1 MGAQAGAE
9 GWRYRIESLRAL
21 STRAMASLRR
31 RGLVPTI
38 ELAFRRLWPKRQQG
52 ISLRLVG
59 DIGGLAPPAFPEVAS
74 PRASIVVP
82 VYGALPVTM
91 RCLHALARS
100 GDRTCFEVIVVD
112 DASPDETPRALPAIA
127 GLRYSR
133 NATNLGFVDTC
144 NAGAALARGEYL
156 VFLNNDTEVQ
166 PGWLDALLATFEHFP
181 GTGLAG
187 SMLVYPDGRLQE
199 AGGLVFSDGSAAN
212 YGRFGDP
219 AHPLYGFVRETSYCS
234 GAALALPR
242 ALFERLGGFDVVYRP
257 GYYEDTDLAMRV
269 REAGLAVRYQPASVV
284 VHHEGVS
291 AGTDTSRGMKAA
303 QVVNRE
309 KFLQRWGET
318 LRARHAAPPDG
329 DEDEAGWA
337 TLVARGRR
345 RQVLVIDA
353 NVPTPLRDS
362 GSVRM
367 RAILREL
374 RDAGCA
380 VCFVDQLGDY
390 RGEDTHS
397 LQRDGIETWWRPWR
411 PALPAWLRRHGRR
424 FDAIVVSRHYVLS
437 PLLPLLRR
445 YAPQAQLVFDTV
457 DLHFVREGREA
468 GHAGDDSAAARAQ
481 DTRASELALVA
492 ACDRTWVVSEA
503 ERRQLLELQPSARV
517 DVVSNVHPLV
527 RGTPGFEQRRDL
539 VFVGGFVHVP
549 NIDAVLWLAQ
559 DILPRLRARLPQLR
573 LHVVGGNAPAPVLA
587 LAGTPGLELHGYVD
601 ALEPLLDACRVSLA
615 PLRFGAG
622 VKGKVNQA
630 MARGLPVVATHCAA
644 EGMNLQV
651 GEDVLLAD
659 EAQAFA
665 DAVLRLYEDA
675 ALWQRLREGGYA
687 NTQRYF
693 SPEAARATLLPW
705 LESLKEK

>member
-9 GWRYRIESLRAL
+9 GWRYRIASLRAL

-31 RGLVPTI
+31 RGLVPTLK
-38 ELAFRRLWPKRQQG
+38 LAIRRLWPKRQQG
-52 ISLRLVG
+52 IALRLIG
-59 DIGGLAPPAFPEVAS
+59 DIDGLPPPALSHVAT
-74 PRASIVVP
+74 PLASIVVP
-82 VYGALPVTM
+82 VYGQLPVTM

-100 GDRTCFEVIVVD
+100 GDAGSFEVIVVD
-112 DASPDETPRALPAIA
+112 DASVDDSPRVLPAIR
-127 GLRYSR
+127 GLRYAR
-133 NATNLGFVDTC
+133 NASNLGFVDSC
-144 NAGAALARGEYL
+144 NAGAALARGDFL

-166 PGWLDALLATFEHFP
+166 PGWLDALLATYEQFP

-199 AGGLVFSDGSAAN
+199 AGGLVFADGSAAN
-212 YGRFGDP
+212 YGRFEDP
-219 AHPLYGFVRETSYCS
+219 AHPLYGFVRETDYCS
-234 GAALALPR
+234 GAALAVPR
-242 ALFERLGGFDVVYRP
+242 ELFSRLGGFDIAFRP

-269 REAGLAVRYQPASVV
+269 REQGLAVRYQPASVV
-284 VHHEGVS
+284 VHHEGAT
-291 AGTDTSRGMKAA
+291 AGTDTGRGMKAA

-318 LRARHAAPPDG
+318 LRARHAVPPAG

-337 TLVARGRR
+337 TLAAHGRR

-353 NVPTPLRDS
+353 NVPTPRRDS

-380 VCFVDQLGDY
+380 VCFVDQLGDF
-390 RGEDTHS
+390 GGDDTLS
-397 LQRDGIETWWRPWR
+397 LQGDGIETWWRPWR
-411 PALPAWLRRHGRR
+411 PGLPAWLREHGRR
-424 FDAIVVSRHYVLS
+424 FDAVIVSRHYVLS

-445 YAPQAQLVFDTV
+445 HAPQAQLVFDTV

-481 DTRASELALVA
+481 GTRAAELALVA
-492 ACDRTWVVSEA
+492 ASDRTWVVCEE
-503 ERRQLLELQPSARV
+503 ERRHLQELQPSARV
-517 DVVSNVHPLV
+517 DVVSNVHALV
-527 RGTPGFEQRRDL
+527 RDTPGFGARRDL
-539 VFVGGFVHVP
+539 IFVGGFVHAP

-559 DILPRLRARLPQLR
+559 DILPRLRARLPEMR
-573 LHVVGGNAPAPVLA
+573 LHVVGGNAPAQVLA
-587 LAGTPGLELHGYVD
+587 LAGTPGLELHGQVD

-644 EGMNLQV
+644 EGMNLRD

-665 DAVLRLYEDA
+665 DAVLRLHEDA
-675 ALWQRLREGGYA
+675 ALWQHLREGGYA

-705 LESLKEK
+705 LDSLKEK